1 MDGTTIPSNSSGEMI
16 AKTDYQWSV
25 ESIKTA
31 FKSLA
36 KTDFKIMKLIQTS
49 EQQLCEF
56 FVELLVHRPNDLSL
70 TMPYVWI
77 MITAFCELNW
87 PSFVEIREKCSCTA
101 YTFFKTYASYEPLS
115 TGEVG
120 MISRELTNTTASS
133 KDGMMTQPF
142 LKVVGRFKEL
152 KRGYDSLVDDIDI
165 RNACPI
171 PIKGS
176 NAITSENKY
185 VPK

>member
-1 MDGTTIPSNSSGEMI
+1 
-16 AKTDYQWSV
+16 
-25 ESIKTA
+25 
-31 FKSLA
+31 
-36 KTDFKIMKLIQTS
+36 
-49 EQQLCEF
+49 
-56 FVELLVHRPNDLSL
+56 
-70 TMPYVWI
+70 
-77 MITAFCELNW
+77 
-87 PSFVEIREKCSCTA
+87 
-101 YTFFKTYASYEPLS
+101 
-115 TGEVG
+115 

-133 KDGMMTQPF
+133 KGMMTQPF

-176 NAITSENKY
+176 NAIISENKY